1 MVVDAGSP
9 PWPVVGFVVGARDG
23 TPSDGVDV
31 VVVVVVVVGVAV
43 VVVVVEAILEV

>member
-23 TPSDGVDV
+23 TPSDGDDV
-31 VVVVVVVVGVAV
+31 VVVV